1 MNVEDLLQQID
12 DTLEKAISL
21 PLSGGRCVVDVERLR
36 AIVDDIRL
44 NVPSEVKQAKNI
56 VSDRVDII
64 AGAKREAE
72 AIVHKAEDRA
82 RALVAQDEI
91 TRQAQAKAND
101 IVSQAQVKAREMRK
115 AAQDF
120 IDDLMLRADDSLAKT
135 HADVRKVRM
144 SLKASAVPPPPKTK
158 SPQSQVPPSGAIE
171 T

>member
-12 DTLEKAISL
+12 DILEKAFSL
-21 PLSGGRCVVDVERLR
+21 PLSGGRCLVDVESLR
-36 AIVDDIRL
+36 AAVDDIRL
-44 NVPSEVKQAKNI
+44 NIPSEVKQAKNI

-64 AGAKREAE
+64 SGAKREAE
-72 AIVHKAEDRA
+72 AIVRKAEDRA

-101 IVSQAQVKAREMRK
+101 IVTQAQVKSREMRK
-115 AAQDF
+115 AAQEF
-120 IDDLMLRADDSLAKT
+120 IDDLMLRADDSIAKT

-144 SLKASAVPPPPKTK
+144 SLKASAVPPAQAKKTPP
-158 SPQSQVPPSGAIE
+158 SASPSGAIE